1 MATYTSKQYAT
12 SPAVMPGPI
21 PGNMIA
27 FHWEVPVTAA
37 PVLADTLEF
46 GKVPKGFRVMG
57 GMFRG
62 TDMDSSTGLRFTAG
76 DAGDTDRLFAASDIA
91 TATGG
96 AVVATI
102 ALAGAQY
109 LYTADTLIT
118 GTVST
123 GPTGTGAAGT
133 VYLSLWGRYEG
144 SAS

>member
-1 MATYTSKQYAT
+1 MATFVSTQLST
-12 SPAVMPGPI
+12 SPNVAQGVH

-37 PVLADTLEF
+37 PALNDVLQF

-76 DAGDTDRLFAASDIA
+76 DADDTDRLFSSADIA

-96 AVVATI
+96 AVVSTI

-109 LYTADTLIT
+109 LYPAETLIT
-118 GTVST
+118 GLVST

-133 VYLSLWGRYEG
+133 VYLSLWGRFEG

>member
-1 MATYTSKQYAT
+1 MATFTSKQFAN
-12 SPAVMPGPI
+12 SPRVSQGVH

-37 PVLADTLEF
+37 PALNDKLEF
-46 GKVPKGFRVMG
+46 GNVPKGFRVMG

-62 TDMDSSTGLRFTAG
+62 TDMDSSTGLRLTAG
-76 DAGDTDRLFAASDIA
+76 DEDDTDRLFASADIA

-96 AVVATI
+96 AVVTTI

-118 GTVST
+118 GRIST

-133 VYLSLWGRYEG
+133 VYLSLWGRFEG